1 MTISKSNK
9 YWILIIFILICTI
22 IIGGLIIWSKY
33 SPNQPIEIHLP
44 TDKEWYGQIYIG
56 GAVNNPG
63 LYSFYE
69 SDDLKSLIQAAGG
82 TTSNAKTRE
91 IKLYIPGENEKVK
104 TQKID
109 INQAEAW
116 LLEALPGIGETLA
129 LRIVDYRQQNGSF
142 KNTLE
147 LLEVPGIGTST
158 YEQIKDHIT
167 VSDY

>member
-1 MTISKSNK
+1 MTASKPNR
-9 YWILIIFILICTI
+9 YWIPIIIIFICII

-33 SPNQPIEIHLP
+33 SPNQPIEIYLP
-44 TDKEWYGQIYIG
+44 TEQEWYGQIYIG

-63 LYSFYE
+63 LYPFYE
-69 SDDLKSLIQAAGG
+69 SDDFKSLIQAAGG
-82 TTSNAKTRE
+82 TTSNAKTQE
-91 IKLYIPGENEKVK
+91 IKLYIPGENENVK
-104 TQKID
+104 KQKID
-109 INQAEAW
+109 INRAEAW

-158 YEQIKDHIT
+158 YEQIKDYIT
-167 VSDY
+167 VADY